1 MEYFGRAS
9 VVVDLCFTVK
19 ADSLEEAQEK
29 VIGAECL
36 EFELKDIQG
45 NKILEDY
52 DMDEWY
58 VVDEAQRGNIRQSG
72 IHDFEIWEED

>member
-29 VIGAECL
+29 IIGAECL
-36 EFELKDIQG
+36 EFELKDMQG

-52 DMDEWY
+52 DMNEWY
-58 VVDEAQRGNIRQSG
+58 VVDEAQRGNIAQPG
-72 IHDFEIWEED
+72 IHDLEIWEED